1 MLPFESFSP
10 SFLFIWSFVLVCL
23 HSCNFFF
30 VLYAYSHIQRR
41 LKLFFCFF
49 YCSLWRQA
57 KTFIGCY
64 HTAFCFFG
72 LYKTFWI
79 LNYCCSCSYNLCVLL
94 NKSGLCVLRYLQ
106 EIGYT
111 DTIIDVR
118 SARVRSLLGLQPV
131 ASDNDNESQPALVN
145 GEQQPGKRDSQGKRY
160 MMIVMVRM
168 VIVSAFGEASTPSLI
183 EECVLWEFSL
193 F

>member
-1 MLPFESFSP
+1 M
-10 SFLFIWSFVLVCL
+10 
-23 HSCNFFF
+23 
-30 VLYAYSHIQRR
+30 
-41 LKLFFCFF
+41 
-49 YCSLWRQA
+49 
-57 KTFIGCY
+57 
-64 HTAFCFFG
+64 
-72 LYKTFWI
+72 
-79 LNYCCSCSYNLCVLL
+79 L

-168 VIVSAFGEASTPSLI
+168 VIVSAFGEASTPSLN
-183 EECVLWEFSL
+183 EECVL
-193 F
+193 

>member
-1 MLPFESFSP
+1 MVAFRDNWV
-10 SFLFIWSFVLVCL
+10 FLL
-23 HSCNFFF
+23 FF
-30 VLYAYSHIQRR
+30 VKANKNIYRALPYF
-41 LKLFFCFF
+41 LLFLW
-49 YCSLWRQA
+49 SLQN
-57 KTFIGCY
+57 
-64 HTAFCFFG
+64 
-72 LYKTFWI
+72 I
-79 LNYCCSCSYNLCVLL
+79 LNLVFYSYCCTCSYNLCVLLNWEL

-131 ASDNDNESQPALVN
+131 AGDNDNEGQPALVN

-160 MMIVMVRM
+160 VMVRM